1 MSRRSLGGRQRL
13 GPTRAIDAALWALA
27 GVLLVSVVVLS
38 LIPRLP
44 VGGPGPID
52 LLLHAAAYAPTTLSL
67 LLAGVWRPGRGE
79 GPFPKLTV
87 SFIAGILALG
97 MILELV
103 QAFGLAGVREGEI
116 ADALANGIGVGAG
129 AGVWALA
136 RARTEARS
144 RLFEGR
150 ERRRG

>member
-1 MSRRSLGGRQRL
+1 MNR
-13 GPTRAIDAALWALA
+13 TRAIDAALWALS
-27 GVLLVSVVVLS
+27 GILLVSVVVLS

-87 SFIAGILALG
+87 TFIAGILALG
-97 MILELV
+97 VIIEVV
-103 QAFGLAGVREGEI
+103 QAFGLAGVRKGEI

-129 AGVWALA
+129 AGVWMLL
-136 RARTEARS
+136 RARRERPIRLAEGQRNRS
-144 RLFEGR
+144 R
-150 ERRRG
+150 